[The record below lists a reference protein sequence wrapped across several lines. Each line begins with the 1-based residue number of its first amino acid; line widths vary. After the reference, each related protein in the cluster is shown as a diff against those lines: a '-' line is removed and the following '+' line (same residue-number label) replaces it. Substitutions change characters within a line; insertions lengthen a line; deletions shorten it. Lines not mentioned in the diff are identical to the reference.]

1 MMPKVAGD
9 KSGLAEEPV
18 RYMPVAASVRRLAG
32 ACLIAGLM
40 LCVFQPRAAA
50 QVVAL
55 INGEPI
61 TELDIAQRQR
71 LIQLS
76 TQKVASRQE
85 VLDELIDDKLKVNVS
100 KRYIAEVPKREIESA
115 YANIARRA
123 GMSSAQFT
131 EVLNKSGINVDGFK
145 ARIHADFVWSQILRG
160 KFQAS
165 LQVAD
170 KEVDV
175 KLQSRNKEDPAG
187 YEYRLRPI
195 LFLVPRGSP
204 AATID
209 ARKREAES
217 LRARVQGCDEGV
229 RLAVGLPDVAVR
241 EQITR
246 QSADLPQQ
254 QREVLNNTPVGRL
267 TPPDITVQGI
277 EVFAVCDKK
286 PASGD
291 TPGKREVRDEIYQE
305 RYQAL
310 SKKYL
315 KELRSQ
321 ALIETK

>member
-1 MMPKVAGD
+1 MMPK
-9 KSGLAEEPV
+9 
-18 RYMPVAASVRRLAG
+18 MRRLAS
-32 ACLIAGLM
+32 ACLFAGLM
-40 LCVFQPRAAA
+40 LCAFQPRAEA

-61 TELDIAQRQR
+61 TEVDIAQRQR
-71 LIQLS
+71 LVQLS

-85 VLDELIDDKLKVNVS
+85 VLDELIDDKLKVNIS

-115 YANIARRA
+115 FANISRRA
-123 GMSSAQFT
+123 GMSPAQFT
-131 EVLNKSGINVDGFK
+131 EVLKKSGINVDAFK
-145 ARIHADFVWSQILRG
+145 GRIHADFVWSQILRG

-165 LQVAD
+165 LQIAD
-170 KEVDV
+170 KEVEV

-195 LFLVPRGSP
+195 LFLVPRGAP
-204 AATID
+204 PATIE

-217 LRARVQGCDEGV
+217 LRSRVQSCDEGV
-229 RLAVGLPDVAVR
+229 RLAIGMPDVAVR

-246 QSADLPQQ
+246 QSADLPLQ
-254 QREVLNNTPVGRL
+254 QRDVLNNTPIGRL

-286 PASGD
+286 TAAGD
-291 TPGKREVRDEIYQE
+291 TPGKREARDELYQE

-321 ALIETK
+321 ALIETR